1 MMAGRYNNWLVYLFS
16 FRLFS
21 CCHVFLSL
29 SHSLLYRTSAVKG
42 LTPMSGESK
51 KIPQS
56 SDIVMGSEDQRGDM
70 ERGDEDLVGDGHEDD
85 EEDDEE
91 EQSDAPLLPAH
102 MSLWWLAFLLR
113 QENDVLE
120 EAAEWCVIEDGPNK
134 VLDLML
140 VPLKTVALVV

>member
-1 MMAGRYNNWLVYLFS
+1 
-16 FRLFS
+16 
-21 CCHVFLSL
+21 
-29 SHSLLYRTSAVKG
+29 
-42 LTPMSGESK
+42 MSVESK

-56 SDIVMGSEDQRGDM
+56 SDIVIGSEDQRGDM
-70 ERGDEDLVGDGHEDD
+70 ERGDEDLVGDGHED

-102 MSLWWLAFLLR
+102 MSLRWLAFLLLR
-113 QENDVLE
+113 QENDVLLCE
-120 EAAEWCVIEDGPNK
+120 EAAEWCIIEDGPNK